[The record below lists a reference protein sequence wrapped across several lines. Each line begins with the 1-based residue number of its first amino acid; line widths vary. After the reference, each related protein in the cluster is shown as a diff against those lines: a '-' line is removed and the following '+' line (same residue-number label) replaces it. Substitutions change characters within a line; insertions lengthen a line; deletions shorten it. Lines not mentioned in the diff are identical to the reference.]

1 VKDTL
6 PKITI
11 VVPFR
16 NIQKQD
22 QLDHSTFA
30 IFLSSLKSISA
41 LVQEVILVNDHS
53 TDSSVAQVES
63 FKEFNWKFLSLNKEE
78 TGKKTALELGI
89 QEAKTEYIWTLDS
102 DVEILN
108 VNTSRFEEFQNELHE
123 DLVILPVIMKSGR
136 TFFESLQCN
145 EWRYMQFLTWL
156 SGRLKMP
163 MMCNGANL
171 IFKRSVFLAN
181 IESHR
186 LISSG
191 DDLFLLAE
199 TMRSKGEIG
208 LLWSGFA
215 DVVISPVT
223 SLNEAV
229 SQRLRWAGKTT
240 KIPATKSSILH
251 FSFALFSA
259 IHLLAVMGCFV
270 ASFQEVSLIFLLAKI
285 CFEFIGIQ
293 FIFSSRI
300 GLKEIL
306 VLIPQLVVYPFFSL
320 FIFISSLF
328 FVPKWKGRRVS
339 LK

>member
-1 VKDTL
+1 MKDTL

-16 NIQKQD
+16 NIPKQD
-22 QLDHSTFA
+22 QLDDSSFA
-30 IFLSSLKSISA
+30 IFLSSLKSVSVM
-41 LVQEVILVNDHS
+41 VQEVILVNDHS
-53 TDSSVAQVES
+53 ADSSVAQVEF
-63 FKEFNWKFLSLNKEE
+63 FKEFNWKVLSLNKAE

-89 QEAKTEYIWTLDS
+89 QEAKTEYIWTLDA

-108 VNTSRFEEFQNELHE
+108 LKTSLFEKFQNELHE
-123 DLVILPVIMKSGR
+123 DLFILPVKMKSGKSVL
-136 TFFESLQCN
+136 EILQCN
-145 EWRYMQFLTWL
+145 EWKYMQFLTWL
-156 SGRLKMP
+156 SARMQMP

-171 IFKRSVFLAN
+171 IFKRSVFLAS

-208 LLWSGFA
+208 LLWKGFA
-215 DVVISPVT
+215 DVVVSPVSSMT
-223 SLNEAV
+223 EAV
-229 SQRLRWAGKTT
+229 NQRLRWAGKTT
-240 KIPATKSSILH
+240 KIPSTKSTVLH

-259 IHLLAVMGCFV
+259 MHLFAVLGCFCN
-270 ASFQEVSLIFLLAKI
+270 SFREISLMFLLVKI
-285 CFEFIGIQ
+285 CFEVIGIR
-293 FIFSSRI
+293 FVFSSRI